1 MLENRLREI
10 LKSYSGDI
18 ILVTNPSKE
27 IVWVNDWFTNLTG
40 YTFDEVKGKKPGSFL
55 QGEET
60 DPKTVEKMSVALAAG
75 ENFNVNVINYSKS
88 GEKYW
93 LNISCSPVFD
103 DHGEIEFFIAI
114 ERDITSV
121 YEKNQDK
128 LNRLI
133 EEQERLSEEKSKLI
147 EFVYLLIHDLKA
159 PVNNI
164 ERLVALSNLEDTEMN
179 DMITS
184 EISRL
189 RALINKIL
197 PSNNKDLRQVNL
209 DVAKFNLFN
218 VISQLVKTNKSYLEE
233 SKLKT
238 SIACEKE
245 LTLNTDEIVLTQVIE
260 NLFVNAIKYS
270 NKNSEVRFQATEEK
284 DTVKIVLSNETD
296 SLEDWKL
303 KKLFT
308 PFQNFDSNLSEKSSG
323 IGSYIVKRYLGLLGG
338 DITVSKTDNRV
349 FFAITI
355 PKSL

>member
-1 MLENRLREI
+1 MLEKRLRDI
-10 LKSYSGDI
+10 LKNYSGDI

-40 YTFDEVKGKKPGSFL
+40 YTFNEVKGKKPGSFL

-60 DPKTVEKMSVALAAG
+60 DPETVKKMSAALAAG
-75 ENFNVNVINYSKS
+75 ENFNVNVVNYSKE

-103 DHGEIEFFIAI
+103 EKGEIEFFIAI

-133 EEQERLSEEKSKLI
+133 EEQERLSDEKSKLI

-164 ERLVALSNLEDTEMN
+164 ERLVDLSGIENTEIN
-179 DMITS
+179 GMITS

-209 DVAKFNLFN
+209 DIAKFTLYDLIN
-218 VISQLVKTNKSYLEE
+218 QLVRSNKSYLEE
-233 SKLKT
+233 SELKT
-238 SIACEKE
+238 SIACEKD
-245 LTLNTDEIVLTQVIE
+245 LIINTDEIVLTQVIE
-260 NLFVNAIKYS
+260 NLYVNAIKYS
-270 NKNSEVRFQATEEK
+270 NKNSEIKFEAIKEK
-284 DTVKIVLSNETD
+284 DTVTIIISNETD
-296 SLEDWKL
+296 TLEDWKL

-308 PFQNFDSNLSEKSSG
+308 PFQNFDSNFSEKSTG

-338 DITVSKTDNRV
+338 DIAVTKTDNRV
-349 FFAITI
+349 FFNITI
-355 PKSL
+355 PNKL